1 MSANMVEVR
10 DLSVRFPVKGGFG
23 AHRKSVRAVNCVSLE
38 IPRGKIIGLAG
49 ESGSGKTT
57 IGKAILRLIEPSS
70 GSVRIDGRDILK
82 DKSNPKALRAQSQII
97 FQDPLSSLNP
107 HKTILQILETPLRVH
122 GMAVRESEI
131 EKTLSDV
138 GLNQEVL
145 ARYPHEFS
153 GGQLQRICI
162 ARALLLRPKFL
173 VCDEA
178 VASLDVS
185 IQSQIIN
192 LFKKLRDEYD
202 LTYLF
207 ISHNIALLKYLCDAI
222 GVMYLG
228 ELVEYSDAETLFEN
242 PMHPYTQA
250 LFRAIPVPDPASER
264 SRAEQKGLEGEVP
277 SPLNPPPGCAFST
290 RCPMAREICRT
301 RAPEMREVCSG
312 HRLKCW
318 LNVEQE
324 EKNG

>member
-1 MSANMVEVR
+1 
-10 DLSVRFPVKGGFG
+10 
-23 AHRKSVRAVNCVSLE
+23 
-38 IPRGKIIGLAG
+38 
-49 ESGSGKTT
+49 
-57 IGKAILRLIEPSS
+57 
-70 GSVRIDGRDILK
+70 
-82 DKSNPKALRAQSQII
+82 
-97 FQDPLSSLNP
+97 
-107 HKTILQILETPLRVH
+107 
-122 GMAVRESEI
+122 
-131 EKTLSDV
+131 
-138 GLNQEVL
+138 
-145 ARYPHEFS
+145 
-153 GGQLQRICI
+153 
-162 ARALLLRPKFL
+162 
-173 VCDEA
+173 
-178 VASLDVS
+178 
-185 IQSQIIN
+185 
-192 LFKKLRDEYD
+192 
-202 LTYLF
+202 
-207 ISHNIALLKYLCDAI
+207 
-222 GVMYLG
+222 MYLG